1 MGRIIVSFPVASKA
15 TAVQRKTMI
24 SMLIVII
31 IIIIIIIVIIIIIF
45 TGVYADYQ
53 GSKHHI

>member
-15 TAVQRKTMI
+15 TAVPRKTMI

-31 IIIIIIIVIIIIIF
+31 IIIIIIIVIIILI
-45 TGVYADYQ
+45 
-53 GSKHHI
+53 